1 MMSQKVKSYVNIK
14 SHSALNTSAKECKL
28 ILLEDDS
35 IYKLKLK
42 VWNIILGY
50 KLF

>member
-1 MMSQKVKSYVNIK
+1 MFFRFYIHKLMMSQKVKSYVNIE
-14 SHSALNTSAKECKL
+14 SHSAPNTSAKECKL

-42 VWNIILGY
+42 V
-50 KLF
+50 